1 MRGGW
6 RQRSH
11 NQQQA
16 EEEDNQED
24 EDKDNKDKEEEKM
37 VALTQADLAQVSPG
51 SGKTSRGSFQGCVVQ
66 AGGLI
71 RKLTRNCSQSS
82 EMAKAAKII

>member
-1 MRGGW
+1 MGAGW

-16 EEEDNQED
+16 EEEDNQE
-24 EDKDNKDKEEEKM
+24 EGDKDNKDKEEEKM
-37 VALTQADLAQVSPG
+37 VALTQAEEAQVFPV

-66 AGGLI
+66 AGG
-71 RKLTRNCSQSS
+71 
-82 EMAKAAKII
+82 